1 MVDKKGM
8 PLIKATKALEERTES
23 EDLQLIAPSHVDS
36 ATDTEA
42 QKQSV
47 ENKESNSSLP
57 MNIIHNSSSS
67 PSLLAFPNGSP
78 GHARGPS
85 HLKLVEVRVEFIT
98 FGEVDTFN
106 EQFKAHVL
114 VRSRWFEDGQIEE
127 YDPKKDWNPK
137 LFVDNAIPEKYYE
150 EIRYKLQQMA
160 DRTEITE
167 IRTCKGFR
175 HRFSTSLLA

>member
-1 MVDKKGM
+1 MM
-8 PLIKATKALEERTES
+8 PLLRATKALQERTES
-23 EDLQLIAPSHVDS
+23 EDQQLMPSPQTDS
-36 ATDTEA
+36 TVATTGDTEA
-42 QKQSV
+42 DKVSV
-47 ENKESNSSLP
+47 KLTKVNSLP
-57 MNIIHNSSSS
+57 NLIHNSSSS
-67 PSLLAFPNGSP
+67 PSLSNGCLPVHRSHP
-78 GHARGPS
+78 

-114 VRSRWFEDGQIEE
+114 VRSRWFEDGHIEE

-150 EIRYKLQQMA
+150 EIRYKMQQQG

-167 IRTCKGFR
+167 IRTCKGFGAA
-175 HRFSTSLLA
+175 FYP